1 MVHPVSS
8 KSINPHRASATGF
21 PTRKR
26 RLAAR
31 RMLPIYA
38 TLMSLAV
45 LPDAYS
51 ESLAAK
57 NREGNRLFAEGKYE
71 DAEKAYLDAQVKSP
85 GKPEVLYNL
94 GNALIKQKKTDQGIQ
109 ALRQAQGKGDKGIQE
124 RSWYNSGNALF
135 SMDKFQD
142 AAEAYIQALRID
154 PADKDAKHNL
164 EMALLKQQ
172 QQKQQQQKEKDK
184 KKNQPNSE
192 KQNQPKSENKNAQQ
206 SDRNNKSNSGAPQ
219 SQQMMEKSPQS
230 AQREGS
236 ISKEQALRMLDALQ
250 SRELEAQQSLQEQRA
265 QQRSGERDW

>member
-1 MVHPVSS
+1 MVQPVSS
-8 KSINPHRASATGF
+8 KTINPHRASATEF
-21 PTRKR
+21 RPRKR
-26 RLAAR
+26 RRAAR
-31 RMLPIYA
+31 RMLPVY
-38 TLMSLAV
+38 AV
-45 LPDAYS
+45 LMGLAMLPHAYS

-109 ALRQAQGKGDKGIQE
+109 SLRQAQSKGDKGIQE

-154 PADKDAKHNL
+154 PTDKDAKHNL
-164 EMALLKQQ
+164 EMALMKQQ
-172 QQKQQQQKEKDK
+172 QQKDK
-184 KKNQPNSE
+184 
-192 KQNQPKSENKNAQQ
+192 KQNQPGSAKQNQTRPENKSAQP
-206 SDRNNKSNSGAPQ
+206 SDKDNKGNSGAPQ
-219 SQQMMEKSPQS
+219 AQQRMGKSPQA
-230 AQREGS
+230 AQHEGS

-250 SRELEAQQSLQEQRA
+250 SRELEAQRSLQEQRA
-265 QQRSGERDW
+265 RQRAGERDW